1 MKGIP
6 CFLLVLNLFSGTGFS
21 YPGQSEKS
29 LDRAHTREIES
40 LPRTLLWKITGKDLK
55 KASYLFGTMHIL
67 CSDNAKLSDSLKAI
81 IGRSEE
87 IIFEIDL
94 DDMKGML
101 ASIQSMRM
109 GDNKRL
115 SDLLDTAGYAKVKT
129 YFQNHP
135 SIMPFGMLE
144 RFKPMLLSSLI
155 EEEGLAC
162 KTTDGMELLIMKEA
176 HSAGRKIRGLE
187 TAAYQAGLFDS
198 IPYSE
203 QARDLVSAI
212 DSADQNRK
220 MTAEL
225 EKVYKEQNLDRIDE
239 LTRTGDPSINNYLD
253 LLIYRRNRNW
263 VDSLETLMPQKSL
276 LIAVGA
282 GHLPGNEGL
291 IMDLRKKGYI
301 VSPIKN

>member
-1 MKGIP
+1 MRAIP
-6 CFLLVLNLFSGTGFS
+6 YFLIALILLFATSFRDNS
-21 YPGQSEKS
+21 LSIKS
-29 LDRAHTREIES
+29 SKPPKRLFADS
-40 LPRTLLWKITGKDLK
+40 MPRTLLWKITGKQLK

-67 CSDNAKLSDSLKAI
+67 CADNAKLSDSLRGI
-81 IGRSEE
+81 INRSEE
-87 IIFEIDL
+87 IVFEIDL
-94 DDMKGML
+94 NDMKGML

-115 SDLLDTAGYAKVKT
+115 SDLLDTAGYTKVKN

-155 EEEGLAC
+155 EEEGLGC

-176 HSAGRKIRGLE
+176 HTTGRKIRGLE

-212 DSADQNRK
+212 DSAVQNRK
-220 MTAEL
+220 MTEEL
-225 EKVYKEQNLDRIDE
+225 EKVYTEQNLDRIDE

-263 VDSLETLMPQKSL
+263 VDSLEVLMPQKSL
-276 LIAVGA
+276 LVAVGA

-291 IMDLRKKGYI
+291 IMTLRKKGYT
-301 VSPIKN
+301 VSAIKN